1 MNRKT
6 KKQQQALNQRIQK
19 LQQQIAGAKRAADEP
34 GEVAKLEAELA
45 AAQAKLEKLKS

>member
-6 KKQQQALNQRIQK
+6 KKQQQALHQRIQK

-34 GEVAKLEAELA
+34 GEVARLEQELA
-45 AAQAKLEKLKS
+45 AARAKLEKLAT